1 MIPLQPSGTTL
12 AINTEKIEREF
23 TYHSPFGTQPE
34 RYVKLREKAKEL
46 ALLIVELTPVCADQT
61 AAIRK
66 LRECIMTAN
75 AAIAINE
82 VKPPEP
88 NANLQA

>member
-1 MIPLQPSGTTL
+1 MGTVEAGHPAMQSNE
-12 AINTEKIEREF
+12 AIISKIEREF

-34 RYVKLREKAKEL
+34 RYVKIREKAKEL
-46 ALLIVELTPVCADQT
+46 AILIIETTPICADQT

-66 LRECIMTAN
+66 LRECVMTAN

-88 NANLQA
+88 NQP

>member
-1 MIPLQPSGTTL
+1 MNDDAVGKPAVLQQST
-12 AINTEKIEREF
+12 ADIEAAF
-23 TYHSPFGTQPE
+23 TYHPPFGTQTE
-34 RYVKLREKAKEL
+34 RYVAIRDKAKEL
-46 ALLIVELTPVCADQT
+46 ALLIRESTPMCADQT

-66 LRECIMTAN
+66 LRECVMTAN

-88 NANLQA
+88 NQVP